1 MKFKRFFLYLV
12 ASLTFLYISIC
23 AYMYII
29 QRDILYQPNVI
40 RPLLVEKLNTQV
52 QEIEVSSTD
61 NVSLKSWFY
70 KNNKN
75 KYTVL
80 FLHGNNGNL
89 KTRIYKLN
97 EFKDLNLN
105 YLIISWRGFNGN
117 NGKPTEQGLYDDGR
131 NAVKWLEKNNIQ
143 KNKIIL
149 YGESLGTGVAAE
161 LAQNEK
167 FAGVILES
175 PYTSIGEV
183 AKIRYPYLPVDIL
196 LKDKFLTIKKIE
208 NISIPIFVIHGKLD
222 GKIPLYMG
230 QKIFDTIKSK
240 KYGYFPE
247 NDRHMIRYDSQF
259 ISELKKFIKSLN

>member
-1 MKFKRFFLYLV
+1 MLFR
-12 ASLTFLYISIC
+12 SIHT
-23 AYMYII
+23 
-29 QRDILYQPNVI
+29 P
-40 RPLLVEKLNTQV
+40 LVEKLNTQV
-52 QEIEVSSTD
+52 QEIEVLSTD
-61 NVSLKSWFY
+61 NVNLKSWFY

-75 KYTVL
+75 KYTIL

-97 EFKDLNLN
+97 EFKNLNLN

-167 FAGVILES
+167 FAGVIFES

-208 NISIPIFVIHGKLD
+208 NID
-222 GKIPLYMG
+222 R
-230 QKIFDTIKSK
+230 KST
-240 KYGYFPE
+240 
-247 NDRHMIRYDSQF
+247 R
-259 ISELKKFIKSLN
+259 LNSSHRT